1 MKNSLTQWAQAGDPI
16 AMFKLAEILLSEG
29 NVDAAKKFLSQS
41 AEKNYRFAAIKLAEI
56 FDAEK
61 NIPQAVKFYKKAAEL
76 KDTAALDR
84 LVELYEQSR
93 QSIQTNEVTN
103 SGLQATAANANCSPA
118 FKAGD
123 EETLD
128 FVLKIIDGRYND
140 IYSSKDW
147 FSRTIYFGSR
157 RNEEYTPRYADALE
171 RRRIKNKI
179 LKLRANTEA

>member
-1 MKNSLTQWAQAGDPI
+1 MKKSLTQWAQAGDPI

-29 NVDAAKKFLSQS
+29 NVDAAKKFLAQS
-41 AEKNYRFAAIKLAEI
+41 AEKNYRFAAVKLAEI

-61 NIPQAVKFYKKAAEL
+61 NIPQAVKFYKLAAEL
-76 KDTAALDR
+76 KDTTALDR
-84 LVELYEQSR
+84 LVEL
-93 QSIQTNEVTN
+93 
-103 SGLQATAANANCSPA
+103 CSE
-118 FKAGD
+118 D

-147 FSRTIYFGSR
+147 FSRTIFFGSR